1 MHHTS
6 ARIAISRIL
15 EGSGFGERA
24 LALATAAALG
34 DADEQ
39 AAELRQAALQQAAL
53 LEPDPLATPDPRLI
67 SLPLPTTDSELC
79 RQIMPALIAD
89 PRDTGMGLAL
99 LVALVQLWPHVGSD
113 ERPLMRL
120 RLLTGL
126 AALHAPDG
134 AGLPPSQLSAWQR
147 DMPTSPGET
156 LLTVA
161 SLKSLLAQDTPREAY
176 RVIADHLGTAP
187 DFPTLAWALGAL
199 TVQTRLQFHDP
210 HCQLLHVL
218 SGTVA
223 LERLC
228 AWAAPEHLASVTVQV
243 AHQLWWCRHRA
254 MLAPIRQCLDRA
266 TPSLAE
272 AVAAGDLTLAQRAAR
287 VAGKEAGNFWEASWR
302 LLAELIAARDLR
314 WSTAMIAITAT
325 AWRTSADA
333 ISPDDAALVGTV
345 LADLAYREKSGPV
358 LAVH

>member
-1 MHHTS
+1 M
-6 ARIAISRIL
+6 
-15 EGSGFGERA
+15 
-24 LALATAAALG
+24 ALATAAGLG
-34 DADEQ
+34 DADQQ
-39 AAELRQAALQQAAL
+39 AAGLRQSALQQAAVL
-53 LEPDPLATPDPRLI
+53 GSDPLATPDAKLLI
-67 SLPLPTTDSELC
+67 LPLPATESDLC

-89 PRDTGMGLAL
+89 PRDSGLGLAL
-99 LVALVQLWPHVGSD
+99 LAALVQLWPHVGSD

-126 AALHAPDG
+126 AVLHAPDG

-156 LLTVA
+156 APTVA
-161 SLKSLLAQDTPREAY
+161 SLKSLLAQDTAREAY

-210 HCQLLHVL
+210 HNQLLHVL
-218 SGTVA
+218 IGTVA
-223 LERLC
+223 LEQLC
-228 AWAAPEHLASVTVQV
+228 AWAAPEHLASLTVQM
-243 AHQLWWCRHRA
+243 AHQLWWCRQHA
-254 MLAPIRQCLDRA
+254 NLAPIRQCLDRA
-266 TPSLAE
+266 SPSLAE
-272 AVAAGDLTLAQRAAR
+272 AVAAGDLTVAQRAAR
-287 VAGKEAGNFWEASWR
+287 VAGKVAGSFWEASWR
-302 LLAELIAARDLR
+302 LLAERIAAHDRR

-345 LADLAYREKSGPV
+345 LADLAYREKSAPV
-358 LAVH
+358 LAAT